1 MIGLVVTGHGHFA
14 DGIHTSAQMIAGE
27 NEYVR
32 YINFEEGMTPE
43 QLAQKFNA
51 AFDEF
56 RTCDGVVVL
65 SDLPGGSPFKTA
77 VECKYARPD
86 QKIEVIAGTNLPM
99 IVTAVTMLDMED
111 DPRSLAEEL
120 VDTGKDCMVIFELQ
134 APAEEA
140 ESDESDGIY
149 TMINWEVILWTC
161 VTLAVIMGVI
171 GLILYAISAKN
182 MRNKRKELGEVHT
195 DMKVGSRIMFAGG
208 IYGKIVSMED
218 EDTLRVEVAPKIVIT
233 ISRYAVQSIV
243 K

>member
-1 MIGLVVTGHGHFA
+1 MGTETPYLSGVFRFVARLHTLSRRGMRMALAGQPKCRYGMLQSLYNLIEQHGCDGAIYVSDIARQMHQPMPAISRGLRQMEQDGHIVRET
-14 DGIHTSAQMIAGE
+14 DPKDRRKTLVRITPAGE
-27 NEYVR
+27 RARKTNEQAMNDYFAR
-32 YINFEEGMTPE
+32 IMARLTPE

-140 ESDESDGIY
+140 ESDESDGI
-149 TMINWEVILWTC
+149 
-161 VTLAVIMGVI
+161 
-171 GLILYAISAKN
+171 
-182 MRNKRKELGEVHT
+182 
-195 DMKVGSRIMFAGG
+195 
-208 IYGKIVSMED
+208 
-218 EDTLRVEVAPKIVIT
+218 
-233 ISRYAVQSIV
+233 
-243 K
+243 